1 MFSTLMALVTVASV
15 MVIGAPAAQAAGS
28 CSGTIIYS
36 QVQSSGL
43 GELVIYYNSSN
54 GGTNS
59 ACFYH
64 RGAAYG
70 RSAPT
75 FVQIY
80 RCAERSGEGA
90 HCTRS
95 GSADTDSGDFS
106 YHAGPVASPAWRPT
120 ASRRSATSGGRVS
133 VTRSTA
139 DGRAADR
146 SSSRRV
152 PAAATGAPPGDG
164 GAPVADRGSDGVLA
178 GGGRG
183 RRVRLTDLC
192 RPER

>member
-1 MFSTLMALVTVASV
+1 MKRALSMLTVLVTIGAGLTA
-15 MVIGAPAAQAAGS
+15 GAPAAQAAGS
-28 CSGTIIYS
+28 CSGTITYS

-64 RGAAYG
+64 RGPAYG
-70 RSAPT
+70 KSAPT

-95 GSADTDSGDFS
+95 GGADTNSGDFS
-106 YHAGPVASPAWRPT
+106 YYAGPVAVTGT
-120 ASRRSATSGGRVS
+120 ANYCVEAVGYIGWAGQRHQIYSRRQG
-133 VTRSTA
+133 
-139 DGRAADR
+139 
-146 SSSRRV
+146 
-152 PAAATGAPPGDG
+152 
-164 GAPVADRGSDGVLA
+164 
-178 GGGRG
+178 
-183 RRVRLTDLC
+183 C
-192 RPER
+192 

>member
-1 MFSTLMALVTVASV
+1 MKRLFSTVMALVTVASV

-36 QVQSSGL
+36 QLQSSGL

-106 YHAGPVASPAWRPT
+106 YHAGPVGVTGVASYCVEAVGYIGWAGERHQIY
-120 ASRRSATSGGRVS
+120 SRRQG
-133 VTRSTA
+133 
-139 DGRAADR
+139 
-146 SSSRRV
+146 
-152 PAAATGAPPGDG
+152 
-164 GAPVADRGSDGVLA
+164 
-178 GGGRG
+178 
-183 RRVRLTDLC
+183 C
-192 RPER
+192 

>member
-1 MFSTLMALVTVASV
+1 MINNGRESTEDWILFIVRRVFSMVLALVAVASV
-15 MVIGAPAAQAAGS
+15 MTIGAPAAQAAGS

-43 GELVIYYNSSN
+43 GELVIYYNSSS

-80 RCAERSGEGA
+80 RCEERSNEGA
-90 HCTRS
+90 HCTR
-95 GSADTDSGDFS
+95 GSAPDTNSGDFS
-106 YHAGPVASPAWRPT
+106 YHAGPVGVTGTANYCVEAVGHIAWGGENHWIY
-120 ASRRSATSGGRVS
+120 SRRQG
-133 VTRSTA
+133 
-139 DGRAADR
+139 
-146 SSSRRV
+146 
-152 PAAATGAPPGDG
+152 
-164 GAPVADRGSDGVLA
+164 
-178 GGGRG
+178 
-183 RRVRLTDLC
+183 C
-192 RPER
+192 